1 VQAVRALSR
10 EGTIEGAHAS
20 FQLNQVYAATEH
32 YVLMEVAFDPAAG
45 AAAEEQEVGVVRI
58 AYTAPESGERQTLEA
73 PIRARFGASEAD
85 VAANT
90 DKTVIVSVIE
100 QSARERAARAVSLRD
115 QGRLEEARALLS
127 QNTSEI
133 DAYVA
138 SNPSVWLA
146 DMAKQYNGMLMMLA
160 KPSQWNEQRKMM
172 RQLDSGGAAFLGGS
186 RY

>member
-1 VQAVRALSR
+1 
-10 EGTIEGAHAS
+10 
-20 FQLNQVYAATEH
+20 
-32 YVLMEVAFDPAAG
+32 
-45 AAAEEQEVGVVRI
+45 
-58 AYTAPESGERQTLEA
+58 
-73 PIRARFGASEAD
+73 
-85 VAANT
+85 
-90 DKTVIVSVIE
+90 
-100 QSARERAARAVSLRD
+100 LRD

-138 SNPSVWLA
+138 SNPSVSLA